1 MSDKDDRQAEAPAKR
16 GEAAWKE
23 QRDAIAARNEQARK
37 ASRQRRGVEDR
48 VRAQARR
55 AAQGREMA
63 EALNQHDGK

>member
-1 MSDKDDRQAEAPAKR
+1 MNDGTDKQDAAPAKR

-55 AAQGREMA
+55 AAEGREMA
-63 EALNQHDGK
+63 EALHQHDGK

>member
-1 MSDKDDRQAEAPAKR
+1 LSDGTDKQETAPAKR

-55 AAQGREMA
+55 AAEGREMA
-63 EALNQHDGK
+63 EALHQHDGK